1 MSDFRIAILISGR
14 GSNMEAL
21 LAACAE
27 PGFPASAAVV
37 ISNRPDAKGLKTA
50 RDAGVPTEVVDHK
63 DYDSRESFENALDVV
78 IRAHSPDLICLAG
91 FMRILTPSLIT
102 RWPDK
107 IVNIHPSLLPA
118 YRGLDTHERVIAD
131 GVRFTGCTVHFVRP
145 EMDSGPIIAQAAVP
159 VHQDDTPDVLAARV
173 LSFEHRIF
181 PLAVKLIA
189 DGKVE
194 ITDELVR
201 VDGEPLSLE
210 GTINP
215 SFK

>member
-27 PGFPASAAVV
+27 PGFPVSTAVV

-50 RDAGVPTEVVDHK
+50 RDAGIATEVVDHK
-63 DYDSRESFENALDVV
+63 DFDGRESFEDALDTVL
-78 IRAHSPDLICLAG
+78 RSYEPDLLCLAG
-91 FMRILTPSLIT
+91 FMRILTTSFIT

-159 VHQDDTPDVLAARV
+159 VRQDDTPDALAARV

-189 DGKVE
+189 QDKLE
-194 ITDELVR
+194 IADELVR
-201 VDGEPLSLE
+201 INGEPQSLD
-210 GTINP
+210 GMINP
-215 SFK
+215 SFE